1 MPAER
6 PPWLD
11 DEAEI
16 LALLGAALD
25 RFDRQRGVDRTRR
38 ISLAALEYLPS
49 LARADAE
56 ADQLWA
62 FVDELERH
70 GVLGIRKARRS
81 PYDPEWQGAK
91 LTFVPEVEETL
102 RVWLRREWSEPATLI
117 WRRAIERYAAAFHDS
132 GAALLSQRIVI
143 EDRSADEVVGALA
156 GAARLT
162 VPMTLRQLSATL
174 FWGDSKV
181 LDDRG
186 ELVAA
191 LLPHLGIRDRPI
203 VIAAHLPAVCDG
215 VLFVENQDTYT
226 GAVAGFPIEARSLAL
241 VYAAG
246 FRGSAA
252 RVRSRSGSL
261 LHYAR
266 PARGDL
272 VEYFDSWWYDG
283 GEGMGPLWFWGDLD
297 FAGMQILKAL
307 RGRFEGMQAWRPG
320 YEPMLASV
328 EAGGGYGAAADG
340 ERADVVPRAGGAGSG
355 GGQGQ
360 LDPVSTGCE
369 YADSV
374 LLPAI
379 RSHGRRDQEAMGR

>member
-11 DEAEI
+11 DETEI
-16 LALLGAALD
+16 FALLSAALD

-38 ISLAALEYLPS
+38 ISLAAMDYLPS
-49 LARADAE
+49 LASADAG

-62 FVDELERH
+62 FVGELERF
-70 GVLGIRKARRS
+70 GVLVIRKARRS

-91 LTFVPEVEETL
+91 LAFVPETEETL
-102 RVWLRREWSEPATLI
+102 RVWLRRDWSEPATLV
-117 WRRAIERYAAAFHDS
+117 WQRAIERHAAAFHDA
-132 GAALLSQRIVI
+132 GAALMSQRIVI
-143 EDRSADEVVGALA
+143 EDRSADDVIGALA
-156 GAARLT
+156 QAARLT
-162 VPMTLRQLSATL
+162 IPMTLRQLSATL

-181 LDDRG
+181 LDERG

-191 LLPHLGIRDRPI
+191 LLPHVEIRDRPI
-203 VIAAHLPAVCDG
+203 VIAAHLPAACDG

-226 GAVAGFPIEARSLAL
+226 GAVAGFPIEARPLAL
-241 VYAAG
+241 VYGAG

-261 LHYAR
+261 LHYAG
-266 PARGDL
+266 PARGVL
-272 VEYFDSWWYDG
+272 VQRFDSWWYDG
-283 GEGMGPLWFWGDLD
+283 GAALGPLWFWGDLD

-307 RGRFEGMQAWRPG
+307 RGRFEGVQAWRPG
-320 YEPMLASV
+320 YEPMRVAL
-328 EAGGGYGAAADG
+328 EAGGGYGALV
-340 ERADVVPRAGGAGSG
+340 DVGLRGGGGAG

-379 RSHGRRDQEAMGR
+379 RARGRRDQEAMAG